1 MIAVRKPH
9 YTRGLS
15 RSWLIVPLL
24 ILYLFGLGRV
34 GFLGPDEPR
43 YASIGRDMAHTGDW
57 ITPRLDGQPWFEKP
71 PLLYWMVAA
80 GRIAHLPDEQ
90 AARVPVALASVAF
103 LIFFFQM
110 MTREFSPGTAT
121 TATAI
126 LATSAGWL
134 AYSSVAVTDL
144 AMSATL
150 AAAMLLALF
159 ETRRKQGYVAGALLG
174 LSILAKGFVPVVL
187 FAPMFLVAR
196 GKRLA
201 MLAGC
206 ILVAAPW
213 YVLCLVRNGP
223 VFWHEFFWKQH
234 VERFFTPA
242 LQHVQPFWYYIPILL
257 AGMFPWTPLMALL
270 VRGKTYNDVRVRF
283 LTGWLIFAL
292 AFFSAA
298 RNKLPG
304 YMLPLLPPLAIVL
317 AFGLKN
323 AGKQA
328 KWWLAASTLLLLGLP
343 AVMGALPDALLVGGT
358 KAHLSFLP
366 LPVPAL
372 LFVVAAAAVWW
383 LSWRDRPVLAVL
395 AAAGTIF
402 FSVAY
407 ERWKVY
413 PVLDQRVSVRGF
425 WRANESQAA
434 GACIDGVRREWEYG
448 LNYYAGHALPQC
460 DAAAHVRIVVKDGR
474 LALAMP
480 PVATVTSR

>member
-1 MIAVRKPH
+1 
-9 YTRGLS
+9 LS

-24 ILYLFGLGRV
+24 FLYLFGLGRV

-43 YASIGRDMAHTGDW
+43 YASIGRAMARTGDW

-80 GRIAHLPDEQ
+80 GRIMHFSDEWS
-90 AARVPVALASVAF
+90 ARLPVALASVTFLVFFF
-103 LIFFFQM
+103 LIM
-110 MTREFSPGTAT
+110 SREFSPGTAL

-134 AYSSVAVTDL
+134 AYSSIAVTDL
-144 AMSATL
+144 AMSAAL
-150 AAAMLLALF
+150 AAAMFLALF
-159 ETRRKQGYVAGALLG
+159 ETRREQGYAAGALLG
-174 LSILAKGFVPVVL
+174 LSVLAKGFVPAVL

-196 GKRLA
+196 GKRLT

-206 ILVAAPW
+206 IVVAAPW
-213 YVLCLVRNGP
+213 YLLCLVRNGP

-270 VRGKTYNDVRVRF
+270 VRGKTYDDVRVRF

-292 AFFSAA
+292 VFFSVA

-304 YMLPLLPPLAIVL
+304 YMLPLLPALAIVL
-317 AFGLKN
+317 ACALRN
-323 AGKQA
+323 AGTQA
-328 KWWLAASTLLLLGLP
+328 KWWLAASTLLLLALP
-343 AVMGALPDALLVGGT
+343 GVMAALPDALLVGGT
-358 KAHLSFLP
+358 RAHIPFLP
-366 LPVPAL
+366 LPAAAL
-372 LFVVAAAAVWW
+372 LFVVTAAAVWW
-383 LSWRDRPVLAVL
+383 LSWRDRPILAVL
-395 AAAGTIF
+395 LMAGAIF
-402 FSVAY
+402 FGVTY
-407 ERWKVY
+407 EKWKIY

-425 WRANESQAA
+425 WRASQPQAG
-434 GACIDGVRREWEYG
+434 GACIEGVRREWEYG

-460 DAAAHVRIVVKDGR
+460 DAAPHVRIVVKDGR
-474 LALAMP
+474 LALALP
-480 PVATVTSR
+480 TLATMMSR